1 MDRLAVDAPRVVAAV
16 VELVYGALAKEP
28 YRVGKPLRDELV
40 GMYSARRGEY
50 RIVYRIDEA
59 KGEVMIVSVG
69 ARRTIYRP
77 T

>member
-1 MDRLAVDAPRVVAAV
+1 MRQRVVAAA
-16 VELVYGALAKEP
+16 VELVYGALARGP

-50 RIVYRIDEA
+50 PIVYQIDEA

>member
-1 MDRLAVDAPRVVAAV
+1 MDRLAVEAPRVVAAV
-16 VELVYGALAKEP
+16 VEFVYGALAQEP
-28 YRVGKPLRDELV
+28 YRVGKPLRDELA

-59 KGEVMIVSVG
+59 NGEVMIVRVG
-69 ARRTIYRP
+69 ARRTIYRS

>member
-16 VELVYGALAKEP
+16 VELVYGALAQEP

-59 KGEVMIVSVG
+59 NGEVVIVSVG
-69 ARRTIYRP
+69 ARRTIYRR